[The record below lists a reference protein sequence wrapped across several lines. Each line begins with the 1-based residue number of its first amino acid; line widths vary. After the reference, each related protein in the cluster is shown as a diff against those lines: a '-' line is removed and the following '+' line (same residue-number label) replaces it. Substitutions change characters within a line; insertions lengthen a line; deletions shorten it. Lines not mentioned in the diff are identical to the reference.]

1 MLMKKSLLFTV
12 ATIGILALLFIS
24 FTQAGEKKW
33 NQLMALNL
41 KKSNN
46 ATIERKVPIK
56 EALQY
61 VKRNKMDTTLA
72 IFIHYQ
78 QHSGKKR
85 GYIID
90 LKNKKITDSFLVAH
104 GCGDKNWSMDES
116 KDAPKFSN
124 AFDSHCSSL
133 GKYKI
138 GARAY
143 SQWGI
148 NVKYFLYGLES
159 TNSNAYKR
167 TIVLHGWESIPDA
180 EPYPEG
186 VPEGWGCP
194 AVSNATMTQL
204 DALLSKAKGSV
215 LLWAY

>member
-1 MLMKKSLLFTV
+1 MKKLLILLMLSLIFCLN
-12 ATIGILALLFIS
+12 LFIS
-24 FTQAGEKKW
+24 NVKGNADKRAILK
-33 NQLMALNL
+33 LM
-41 KKSNN
+41 SDRVISQQN
-46 ATIERKVPIK
+46 AYKPVPIK
-56 EALQY
+56 EAKSY
-61 VKRNKMDTTLA
+61 VKKNKMDTTLA
-72 IFIHYQ
+72 IFINYH
-78 QHSGKKR
+78 QHSGIKR

-90 LKNKKITDSFLVAH
+90 LQHKKVKDSFLVAH
-104 GCGDKNWSMDES
+104 GCGDNYWSMDQS

-124 AFDSHCSSL
+124 EFDSHCSSL

-167 TIVLHGWESIPDA
+167 TIVLHGWESIPEV
-180 EPYPEG
+180 EPYPAG

>member
-1 MLMKKSLLFTV
+1 MKRFLILLFV
-12 ATIGILALLFIS
+12 SLIFG
-24 FTQAGEKKW
+24 
-33 NQLMALNL
+33 LNL
-41 KKSNN
+41 LISNVKGHAQKIAN
-46 ATIERKVPIK
+46 MKFMASATVSNTNVKRQLPIT
-56 EALQY
+56 EALRY
-61 VKRNKMDTTLA
+61 VLKNKMDTTLA

-90 LKNKKITDSFLVAH
+90 LKHKTVKDSFLVAH
-104 GCGDKNWSMDES
+104 GCGDNYWSMDQS
-116 KDAPKFSN
+116 KDTPKYSN

-138 GARAY
+138 GGRAY
-143 SQWGI
+143 SEWGI
-148 NVKYFLYGLES
+148 HVKYFLYGLEFS
-159 TNSNAYKR
+159 NSNAYKR

-180 EPYPEG
+180 EPYPAG

-204 DALLSKAKGSV
+204 DGLLSKTKRPV